1 MTLPSEESPSEELL
15 PGTRRALL
23 HRLAVG
29 QAEGRTPSLVGAVVR
44 GGRLVWAYG
53 RSMIDGHS
61 PDADVQYRIGSITKT
76 FVAVQV
82 MRLRDEGVLDLADPL
97 DRHLPGT
104 AAGSGAGAGAGALT
118 IAQLLGHT
126 SGLASEPPGPWWERT
141 PGTLRPLLGDVLHE
155 PAVRHPAGR
164 RFHYSNPGF
173 ALLGAL
179 VSRLRGQPWGD
190 ALHEE
195 VLAPLGLTRT
205 TLLPQAPHAGGFGVH
220 PWADVMVPEPLEDT
234 GVMAPAGQLW
244 STAADLSRWAAFLAQ
259 GDKAVLSADT
269 LAEMRQP
276 ASGPDE
282 ADDWTT
288 SYGLG
293 LQLRRQNGRLLYGH
307 LGSMPGFLAAVLVS
321 QDDDVAAVVLA
332 NATAGPEVE
341 LIAAD
346 LIRIVA
352 EHEPRIPDPWRPLPA
367 VDPELLALTGLWHW
381 GPSPHLLHLRADRGL
396 ELIPQG
402 QTGRGA
408 RFRAEADGTWTG
420 LDGYYAG
427 ETLRVVRAPDGA
439 ASHLDIGTFV
449 FTRMPYGPAADIPG
463 GLDPGGWRTY

>member
-1 MTLPSEESPSEELL
+1 MALPSEELL
-15 PGTRRALL
+15 PSTRRALL

-44 GGRLVWAYG
+44 GGRLVWTDG

-104 AAGSGAGAGAGALT
+104 TAGSLT

-126 SGLASEPPGPWWERT
+126 SGLASETPGPWWERT
-141 PGTLRPLLGDVLHE
+141 PGSLRPQLGDVLGQ

-179 VSRLRGQPWGD
+179 VSRLRGQPWGE
-190 ALHEE
+190 ALRQE
-195 VLAPLGLTRT
+195 VLAPLDLTRT
-205 TLLPQAPHAGGFGVH
+205 APSPQAPHAGGFAVH
-220 PWADVMVPEPLEDT
+220 PWADVMLPEPLEDT

-244 STAADLSRWAAFLAQ
+244 STAADLSRWAAFLAR
-259 GDKAVLSADT
+259 GAGGVLGAGT
-269 LAEMRQP
+269 LAEMRRP
-276 ASGPDE
+276 ASEPDE
-282 ADDWTT
+282 ADDWTG

-293 LQLRRQNGRLLYGH
+293 LELRRQDGQVLYGH
-307 LGSMPGFLAAVLVS
+307 TGSMPGFLAALWVS
-321 QDDDVAAVVLA
+321 ERDDVAAVVLA
-332 NATAGPEVE
+332 NATSGPAVP

-346 LIRIVA
+346 LIQIVA
-352 EHEPRIPDPWRPLPA
+352 EHEPRIPDPWRPLPTP
-367 VDPELLALTGLWHW
+367 DPELLALTGLWHW
-381 GPSPHLLHLRADRGL
+381 GPAPHLLHLRADRGL
-396 ELIPQG
+396 ELVPYG
-402 QTGRGA
+402 ATGRGA
-408 RFRAEADGTWTG
+408 RFRAEANGTWTG

-427 ETLRVVRAPDGA
+427 ETLRVVRAPDGTA
-439 ASHLDIGTFV
+439 RHLDIGSFV
-449 FTRMPYGPAADIPG
+449 FTRTPYDPTTDLPG
-463 GLDPGGWRTY
+463 GLAPQGWQTY